1 MGRSGQAWSLVSKED
16 MAALDK
22 IANTWNLDIPYVE
35 APELPE
41 GMSRDPVRKREDWSE
56 VTDPFGMVSVAL
68 EVGSGKAT
76 KRALADWIVGQARI
90 PEIALG
96 EIQMSDTSSTVQIHV
111 EKASYVID
119 VIKKREFDGVVLN
132 PSIVEF

>member
-1 MGRSGQAWSLVSKED
+1 
-16 MAALDK
+16 
-22 IANTWNLDIPYVE
+22 
-35 APELPE
+35 
-41 GMSRDPVRKREDWSE
+41 
-56 VTDPFGMVSVAL
+56 MVSVAL
-68 EVGSGKAT
+68 EIGRGKAT

-96 EIQMSDTSSTVQIHV
+96 EIQMGDASSTVQVHV

-119 VIKKREFDGVVLN
+119 VIKKREFDGVALN

>member
-22 IANTWNLDIPYVE
+22 IANTWNLEIPYVE
-35 APELPE
+35 APELPQ
-41 GMSRDPVRKREDWSE
+41 GMTRDPVRKREDWSE
-56 VTDPFGMVSVAL
+56 VTDPFGMVSVTL
-68 EVGSGKAT
+68 EVGRGKAT
-76 KRALADWIVGQARI
+76 KRALADWIVSEARI

-96 EIQMSDTSSTVQIHV
+96 EIQMDESSSTVQIHV

-119 VIKKREFDGVVLN
+119 VIKKRNFDGVSLN
-132 PSIVEF
+132 PSLAEF